1 LVNELQTVQLS
12 HIDEDGSVRGVWVVK
27 SKVVKSKVI
36 KW

>member
-27 SKVVKSKVI
+27 SKVIRRI
-36 KW
+36 K